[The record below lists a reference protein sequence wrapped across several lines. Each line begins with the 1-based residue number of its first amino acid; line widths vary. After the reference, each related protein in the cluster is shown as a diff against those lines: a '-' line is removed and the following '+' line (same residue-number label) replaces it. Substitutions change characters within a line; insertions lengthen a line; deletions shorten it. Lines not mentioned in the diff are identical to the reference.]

1 VNQVPAALR
10 FFSWLDSFSMRSRH
24 WILFA
29 TVYGRR
35 NAVNAY
41 APITPMLM
49 QLPAAADC
57 SLGVGAHQVADALQ
71 VAGALS

>member
-1 VNQVPAALR
+1 
-10 FFSWLDSFSMRSRH
+10 MRSRH

-57 SLGVGAHQVADALQ
+57 SLGVGAHQVADAL
-71 VAGALS
+71 S